1 MRWLSLVSVS
11 LLFVACEE
19 VYKVDAGGATT
30 QSATTQSAT
39 VGGGNIPGNAA
50 GSLSEPPQFTYPED
64 SNIYLEREVEVPSN
78 SMAGD
83 FDVFHEVLLAD
94 GQGLFNLEIIE
105 TMMAS
110 DTAFGAPS
118 VDVEITY
125 QDHQRYMVQYRDIHL
140 GRGLSQNFNWTEDTV
155 LQQIA
160 GVDCVHYTVES
171 VHGLGG
177 AEFWTDANNEMLLA
191 YILFNNAGEATLKL
205 TTTVIDTA
213 PIHAGVN
220 WSSSLVNEEDF
231 SPGNNTIILDF
242 EVSVPAYLPPGFY
255 KKSVRVL
262 NSFGMFSGMG
272 NLHVALF
279 SDGIHQLF
287 IAQHS
292 DTSGVNN
299 GGSSQAPTSITLA
312 RFSETGGVHMFEG
325 NPPLKRVYVVG
336 SMPRDE
342 IQTVFSSLF

>member
-11 LLFVACEE
+11 LLFAACEE
-19 VYKVDAGGATT
+19 VNKVNPGSG
-30 QSATTQSAT
+30 TTQSAT
-39 VGGGNIPGNAA
+39 VGAGNTPGNAA
-50 GSLSEPPQFTYPED
+50 GFLSEPPQFTYPED
-64 SNIYLEREVEVPSN
+64 SNIYLQREVEVPSN
-78 SMAGD
+78 SAAGD
-83 FDVFHEVLLAD
+83 FHVFHEVLRAD
-94 GQGLFNLEIIE
+94 GQGRFNLKIIE
-105 TMMAS
+105 TMMAG
-110 DTAFGAPS
+110 DTVFGPPS

-125 QDHQRYMVQYRDIHL
+125 QDQQRYMVQYRDVHL
-140 GRGLSQNFNWTEDTV
+140 GRGLSRNFNWTEDPV

-171 VHGLGG
+171 VHGLGD

-191 YILFNNAGEATLKL
+191 YTLFDNAGEVTLKL
-205 TTTVIDTA
+205 TTTVIDAA
-213 PIHAGVN
+213 PIHTGVG
-220 WSSSLVNEEDF
+220 WSSSLVTEEVY

-242 EVSVPAYLPPGFY
+242 EVSQPAYLPPGFY

-262 NSFGMFSGMG
+262 NSFGLFSGMG

-299 GGSSQAPTSITLA
+299 GGASQSPNSITLA
-312 RFSETGGVHMFEG
+312 KFSETGGIQMVEG
-325 NPPLKRVYVVG
+325 NPPLKKVYVVG
-336 SMPRDE
+336 PMPRDE
-342 IQTVFSSLF
+342 IQIVFGSLF